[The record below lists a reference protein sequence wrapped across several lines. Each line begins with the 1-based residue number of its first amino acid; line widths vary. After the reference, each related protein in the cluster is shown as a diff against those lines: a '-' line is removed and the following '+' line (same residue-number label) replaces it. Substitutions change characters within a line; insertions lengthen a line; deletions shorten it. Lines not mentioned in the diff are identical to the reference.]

1 MKMILS
7 TLTAPQDVV
16 ITKKTESG
24 ALEIVKTI
32 TIKGGANVI
41 DRRTLATPQGVV
53 TELSDADFDQLKKTA
68 FYQRMES
75 RGYLRPVEAKETAED
90 TKKAGMEKKD
100 KSAQKTE
107 EDFPDEEA
115 KPVSSK
121 GRKKRNG

>member
-16 ITKKTESG
+16 ITKKSESG

-53 TELSDADFDQLKKTA
+53 TELSDADFDLLKKTA

-75 RGYLRPVEAKETAED
+75 RGYLRPVETKETAED

-100 KSAQKTE
+100 NSAQKTE
-107 EDFPDEEA
+107 EDFPDDDA

>member
-16 ITKKTESG
+16 LTRKTESG

-32 TIKGGANVI
+32 TLKGGANVI
-41 DRRTLATPQGVV
+41 DRHTLITPQGVI
-53 TELSDADFDQLKKTA
+53 TELSDDDFDLLEHTA
-68 FYQRMES
+68 FYKRMKS
-75 RGYLRPVEAKETAED
+75 RGFLRPVEAKETAED
-90 TKKAGMEKKD
+90 TQKAGMERKD
-100 KSAQKTE
+100 NSAQKTE
-107 EDFPDEEA
+107 EDFPDEET